1 MDCKL
6 EAQRIVSISLGK
18 MYGARGQRG
27 GVKLHRNLLVSL
39 VLRSARQV
47 YLSELDGAQAAP
59 FPAAAPGPMAPGADP
74 LRGGG
79 PPSRL
84 PVFPPSPPFFLQP
97 AALPS
102 ERRAPPSPRNLA
114 PDWEANRLARR
125 GCGCSSPTA
134 DAGKQPAEAP
144 SPPCCPRKRGA
155 AAQRG
160 EGAPSGSSP
169 QKKPRRE
176 REPQTRGT
184 TAAAATWRRA
194 TWPASSVSSAPASR
208 DCSAKSPRAPGG
220 AGGGKPRKTTTRT
233 RRRPEQQRTPS
244 RGRSAATS
252 PCCATSTLG
261 ARPSWLSE
269 LAHFPPVAYYW
280 DHGGGGVAAR

>member
-47 YLSELDGAQAAP
+47 YLSELDGAQTAP

-74 LRGGG
+74 LRVVGG
-79 PPSRL
+79 PSRL

-102 ERRAPPSPRNLA
+102 ERRAPPSP
-114 PDWEANRLARR
+114 DWEANRLARR
-125 GCGCSSPTA
+125 CCCGGGCTGSCSSTG
-134 DAGKQPAEAP
+134 DAGKRPAEAP
-144 SPPCCPRKRGA
+144 SPPCCLGKRGA

-169 QKKPRRE
+169 LKKPRRE
-176 REPQTRGT
+176 REPLNPKHHDSGGDLETGNV
-184 TAAAATWRRA
+184 
-194 TWPASSVSSAPASR
+194 ASLISIFGSSFSGLLGKKH
-208 DCSAKSPRAPGG
+208 SG
-220 AGGGKPRKTTTRT
+220 AG
-233 RRRPEQQRTPS
+233 RRRRREESVLRNLNPW
-244 RGRSAATS
+244 
-252 PCCATSTLG
+252 ST
-261 ARPSWLSE
+261 AI
-269 LAHFPPVAYYW
+269 VAF
-280 DHGGGGVAAR
+280 